1 MLGKGVYPYDY
12 INNCERFNKKKLLPI
27 EKFYNGLHIEYINDA
42 DYKHGNIRRKGF
54 KINNLG
60 EHAQT
65 YQLMYQKPFAT
76 NALRYINL
84 IQHTFFQY
92 QNQCDKN
99 D

>member
-27 EKFYNGLHIEYINDA
+27 EKFYNGLHIEYTNDA

-65 YQLMYQKPFAT
+65 Y
-76 NALRYINL
+76 
-84 IQHTFFQY
+84 
-92 QNQCDKN
+92 
-99 D
+99 